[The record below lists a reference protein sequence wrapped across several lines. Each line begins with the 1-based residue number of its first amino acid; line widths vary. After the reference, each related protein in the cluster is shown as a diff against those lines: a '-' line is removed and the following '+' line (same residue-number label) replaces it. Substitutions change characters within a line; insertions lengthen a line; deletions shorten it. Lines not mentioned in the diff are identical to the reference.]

1 MANIETELWKPNPDH
16 PGTLVF
22 DSQRPAQDVFD
33 ELVAHLTSIGRMPD
47 EYFSLW
53 MDWKD
58 GKPFPKDATISSEVT
73 YGGSEGIYLDISIA
87 YKKDVYEHSRET
99 GNLGWHNRTVKERFA
114 TGKTLGEGNDDLD
127 RMNLVASSVT
137 AAFYGYENG
146 IHARYVAEKLNEP
159 EKIVKTIFGDI
170 QPGDWVISTGNN
182 SYAYLIGVVTAIT
195 KLGTPEHAAEAENN
209 TDNIH
214 IDFTAFDY
222 PPERIMEIEEVFS
235 DLYDEPKTFDE
246 LPLDNVIMAPDMLIS
261 LSNLSHD
268 EITRMGNFRY
278 HCETFCNEKSKLD
291 NQHDE
296 YDKQY
301 QLYDKLEAEFYAFL
315 DGLKTLDNEAIFIKS
330 YEITFKREILAF
342 FDGEDFVT
350 NLDAEKLLA
359 CETPLHDLYEGW
371 IDADTLYLDYVRDS
385 VENTINKLPDTPAD
399 EALET
404 VHEKPSINDRLKKG
418 AKKAEEYKLNKNAV
432 PKPEKDKPQNTR

>member
-1 MANIETELWKPNPDH
+1 MAIIETEIWKPNPDR

-33 ELVAHLTSIGRMPD
+33 ELAAHLTSIGRMPD

-58 GKPFPKDATISSEVT
+58 GKPFPKDATLSSEVN

-87 YKKDVYEHSRET
+87 YKKDMYEHSRET
-99 GNLGWHNRTVKERFA
+99 GKLGWHNRTVKERFA

-146 IHARYVAEKLNEP
+146 VHARYVAEKLNEP

-170 QPGDWVISTGNN
+170 QPGDWVIS
-182 SYAYLIGVVTAIT
+182 A
-195 KLGTPEHAAEAENN
+195 
-209 TDNIH
+209 
-214 IDFTAFDY
+214 
-222 PPERIMEIEEVFS
+222 
-235 DLYDEPKTFDE
+235 
-246 LPLDNVIMAPDMLIS
+246 
-261 LSNLSHD
+261 SNK
-268 EITRMGNFRY
+268 
-278 HCETFCNEKSKLD
+278 EKSNLD
-291 NQHDE
+291 NQHDD

-315 DGLKTLDNEAIFIKS
+315 DGLKNLDNEAIFIKS
-330 YEITFKREILAF
+330 YEITFKREILGF
-342 FDGEDFVT
+342 FDSEDFVT
-350 NLDAEKLLA
+350 DLDAEKLLA
-359 CETPLHDLYEGW
+359 CKTPLHDLYEGW

-385 VENTINKLPDTPAD
+385 VENTIKKLPDAPAK
-399 EALET
+399 EALEA

-432 PKPEKDKPQNTR
+432 PKPEKDKPHNTR